1 MEKTKI
7 LGSSRPQGGT
17 EPAAPSLTAQYM
29 DWKVDWAFKKVFA
42 DKEVMMKLLRDIL
55 REDIVDLEYLPNE
68 IPVVSEKDK
77 RSMFDVLCRTSNG
90 RKFICEMQKKAEAD
104 LQDRLFFYGSHLVV
118 NQVKRGDREYL
129 LSPVYVLCITG
140 FEMDHT
146 EPVPEGKILFD
157 YRFREVDLGDDLF
170 ADRMN
175 ICVLELPRLGRTKP
189 FDEMT
194 DSAEKWAYMFQ
205 NIATFAGQPET
216 IREFRHAME
225 VSRVDTLTPEEQNQY
240 HDAMVSEYEKLV
252 ISEAYEQIGLKKGR
266 EEGRAEGRAEG
277 RVEGRAEGRAEGI
290 AEGRAEGMEKGM
302 KKGMEQGKMEVARQM
317 KKMGLSIAQIVQ
329 ASGLPEEVV
338 KGL

>member
-1 MEKTKI
+1 
-7 LGSSRPQGGT
+7 
-17 EPAAPSLTAQYM
+17 
-29 DWKVDWAFKKVFA
+29 
-42 DKEVMMKLLRDIL
+42 
-55 REDIVDLEYLPNE
+55 
-68 IPVVSEKDK
+68 
-77 RSMFDVLCRTSNG
+77 
-90 RKFICEMQKKAEAD
+90 MQKKAEAD

-118 NQVKRGDREYL
+118 NQVKRGDREYI

-157 YRFREVDLGDDLF
+157 YRFREADLGNDLF

-175 ICVLELPRLGRTKP
+175 ICVLELPRLGRTKQ

-266 EEGRAEGRAEG
+266 EEGRA
-277 RVEGRAEGRAEGI
+277 
-290 AEGRAEGMEKGM
+290 
-302 KKGMEQGKMEVARQM
+302 ARQD
-317 KKMGLSIAQIVQ
+317 G
-329 ASGLPEEVV
+329 SGPADEKDGPVHCADRSGFRATGRGRQGALRNTHHPSPFPT
-338 KGL
+338 

>member
-1 MEKTKI
+1 MVCLALSVVFYIKRPVFKSLKSATQHPVWPFFTITRVNLVYTDNPPHLCRMENANN

-29 DWKVDWAFKKVFA
+29 DWKVDWAFKKV
-42 DKEVMMKLLRDIL
+42 
-55 REDIVDLEYLPNE
+55 
-68 IPVVSEKDK
+68 
-77 RSMFDVLCRTSNG
+77 
-90 RKFICEMQKKAEAD
+90 
-104 LQDRLFFYGSHLVV
+104 
-118 NQVKRGDREYL
+118 
-129 LSPVYVLCITG
+129 
-140 FEMDHT
+140 
-146 EPVPEGKILFD
+146 
-157 YRFREVDLGDDLF
+157 F

-205 NIATFAGQPET
+205 NIATFAGQSET
-216 IREFRHAME
+216 VREFRHAME

-266 EEGRAEGRAEG
+266 EEGH
-277 RVEGRAEGRAEGI
+277 AEGRAEGI
-290 AEGRAEGMEKGM
+290 AEGRAE
-302 KKGMEQGKMEVARQM
+302 GMEQGKMEVARQM

-329 ASGLPEEVV
+329 ASGLPEDVV
-338 KGL
+338 EGL

>member
-77 RSMFDVLCRTSNG
+77 RSMFDVLCRTSDG

-194 DSAEKWAYMFQ
+194 DSEEKWAYMFQ

-216 IREFRHAME
+216 VREFRHAME

-266 EEGRAEGRAEG
+266 EEGRAEGL
-277 RVEGRAEGRAEGI
+277 VEGMEKGMVK
-290 AEGRAEGMEKGM
+290 GMEKGM